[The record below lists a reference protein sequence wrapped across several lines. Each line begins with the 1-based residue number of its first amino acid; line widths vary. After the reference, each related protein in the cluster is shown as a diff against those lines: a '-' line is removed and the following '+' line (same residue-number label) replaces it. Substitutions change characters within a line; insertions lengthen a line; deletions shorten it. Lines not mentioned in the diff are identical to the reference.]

1 MAEGGTARVKAP
13 ILTCWCRS
21 TGARIELSVANVVAL
36 SDHSRSLLQA
46 QVSDTRELRDEVRD
60 LRQLV
65 DFRSREDSSG
75 TSSLY
80 LVQRNILPLRLGDS
94 QKGADGCLEGS
105 CGLEVQMV

>member
-1 MAEGGTARVKAP
+1 MS
-13 ILTCWCRS
+13 L
-21 TGARIELSVANVVAL
+21 ANVVAL

-46 QVSDTRELRDEVRD
+46 QLIDTHELREEVRD

-65 DFRSREDSSG
+65 DFRLRGDSSG

-80 LVQRNILPLRLGDS
+80 LVQRNILPLQSGDS
-94 QKGADGCLEGS
+94 QKGADDCLKGR